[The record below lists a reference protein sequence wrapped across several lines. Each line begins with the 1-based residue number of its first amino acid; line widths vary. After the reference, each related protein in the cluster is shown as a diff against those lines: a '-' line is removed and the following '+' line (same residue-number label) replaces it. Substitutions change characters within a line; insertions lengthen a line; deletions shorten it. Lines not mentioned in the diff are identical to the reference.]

1 MWEKF
6 RIRERERLLG
16 MLFVGVWVALGGY
29 VVLTLVSGV
38 AAMAVAITM
47 TGVLCVLA
55 IAWFRRF
62 RRNKRGR
69 VPTGPL
75 SGDERAK
82 ARSKLLKPKQ
92 PSVNEPGLNSTARK
106 C

>member
-6 RIRERERLLG
+6 RIWERERLLG
-16 MLFVGVWVALGGY
+16 MLFVGIWAALQGY
-29 VVLTLVSGV
+29 VVLTLVSG
-38 AAMAVAITM
+38 AVAIAVAGAA
-47 TGVLCVLA
+47 TGLLCVLA
-55 IAWFRRF
+55 IGWFRRF

-69 VPTGPL
+69 APIGPL

-92 PSVNEPGLNSTARK
+92 PGVNEAGLNSTARK